1 MAEYHLFTTWDL
13 EAPIKTVWE
22 VISEP
27 LQYPNWWKYVD
38 RVSEVEPRQ
47 PDGSGG
53 TVQVLWKTALPYSLA
68 IEMRGSRYDPP
79 HVWEGSAR
87 GELEGV
93 GRWELKEMEGF
104 TRVTYDWRI
113 STTQAWMNL
122 LAPLARPVF
131 VWNHDT
137 IMKEGGRAIAA
148 HLGVRLLAYKTETLN

>member
-1 MAEYHLFTTWDL
+1 
-13 EAPIKTVWE
+13 
-22 VISEP
+22 
-27 LQYPNWWKYVD
+27 
-38 RVSEVEPRQ
+38 
-47 PDGSGG
+47 
-53 TVQVLWKTALPYSLA
+53 
-68 IEMRGSRYDPP
+68 
-79 HVWEGSAR
+79 
-87 GELEGV
+87 
-93 GRWELKEMEGF
+93 MEGF